1 MTVRENHCFKT
12 RLGKRVCVSMRLKG
26 CGCHHWQASKATQE
40 ETFNLPNKTSVLSEN
55 FGHQRNFLILH
66 AVTIQIGDTFQY
78 QLHIYTVNGLDPSPA
93 KLLLFFFPSL
103 YFFAQT
109 LVGAFSRKHRNSWK
123 LSEQL
128 APISS
133 SALTLGFKWPLIQP
147 QTHF

>member
-1 MTVRENHCFKT
+1 METAKKKSFFLTVRENHCFKT

-78 QLHIYTVNGLDPSPA
+78 QLHIYTMNWLDPSPA
-93 KLLLFFFPSL
+93 VTFVLFSLSLLFCPNS
-103 YFFAQT
+103 
-109 LVGAFSRKHRNSWK
+109 SRCFLK
-123 LSEQL
+123 ETQV
-128 APISS
+128 
-133 SALTLGFKWPLIQP
+133 QE
-147 QTHF
+147 